1 MKICSAC
8 SARFDSSGWECPTC
22 GHVPQQIYGFPSLAV
37 ELADSSEGF
46 HPEYFEQL
54 ASLEVGN
61 FWFQSRNT
69 LILLLLKQHCPMLQ
83 SFLEIGCGTG
93 FVLSGV
99 ASSFPSASLTGA
111 EIYSTGLQY
120 AAHRVPSA
128 QFMQMDAR
136 NIPFDSHFDALGAFD
151 VLEHIEEDSAVLTQI
166 NQALKP
172 GGVLVLTVPQHPRLW
187 SSQDEMACHVRRY
200 TADELKQKVS
210 AAGLDIVD
218 SGSFV
223 ALLLP
228 LMWLSRRFDKN
239 NQEGH
244 HDPMAELRIGRI
256 ANRFLSAFMTVEM
269 MFTRIG
275 VRFPAGGSLFL
286 VARKRAVA

>member
-8 SARFDSSGWECPTC
+8 STRFDSNGWICPAC
-22 GHVPQQIYGFPSLAV
+22 GHAPPQVSGFPALAV

-54 ASLEVGN
+54 AGLEAGN
-61 FWFQSRNT
+61 FWFQARNT
-69 LILLLLKQHCPMLQ
+69 LILHLLRKHCPNLK

-93 FVLSGV
+93 FVLSGI
-99 ASSFPSASLTGA
+99 ANTFPSATLVGA
-111 EIYSTGLQY
+111 EIYSTGLEY
-120 AAHRVPSA
+120 AAHRLPGT

-136 NIPFDSHFDALGAFD
+136 NIPFESHFDALGAFD
-151 VLEHIEEDSAVLTQI
+151 VLEHIEEDSIVLAQMH
-166 NQALKP
+166 QALKP
-172 GGVLVLTVPQHPRLW
+172 GGALLLTVPQHPSLW
-187 SSQDEMACHVRRY
+187 SNQDEMACHVRRY
-200 TADELKQKVS
+200 TVTELKQKVS
-210 AAGLDIVD
+210 SAGFDIVG

-228 LMWLSRRFDKN
+228 VMWLSRRLGN
-239 NQEGH
+239 INSAVA
-244 HDPMAELRIGRI
+244 HDPMAELRIGTV
-256 ANRFLSAFMTVEM
+256 ANRILGAIMFVEL

-286 VARKRAVA
+286 VARRRG